1 MCSALFGGKQSVSTP
16 EIKQVAPSATTIT
29 NADIDA
35 GTTADTEAAKKK
47 KTETRLRGNKTG
59 GRCTDQYK
67 INIGVKNGETI
78 NNSRCPAGGS
88 ADNPSAG

>member
-35 GTTADTEAAKKK
+35 GGTADTEAAKKK
-47 KTETRLRGNKTG
+47 QKQGYAATRL
-59 GRCTDQYK
+59 
-67 INIGVKNGETI
+67 
-78 NNSRCPAGGS
+78 
-88 ADNPSAG
+88 ADVAPTNTKSTLG

>member
-35 GTTADTEAAKKK
+35 GGTADTEAAKKRK
-47 KTETRLRGNKTG
+47 RKQGYAATRL
-59 GRCTDQYK
+59 
-67 INIGVKNGETI
+67 
-78 NNSRCPAGGS
+78 
-88 ADNPSAG
+88 ADVAPTNTKSTLG

>member
-35 GTTADTEAAKKK
+35 GTADTEAVKKRK
-47 KTETRLRGNKTG
+47 QKQGYAATRL
-59 GRCTDQYK
+59 
-67 INIGVKNGETI
+67 
-78 NNSRCPAGGS
+78 
-88 ADNPSAG
+88 ADVAPTNTKSTLG

>member
-35 GTTADTEAAKKK
+35 SGTADTEAAKKRK
-47 KTETRLRGNKTG
+47 QKQGYTATRL
-59 GRCTDQYK
+59 
-67 INIGVKNGETI
+67 
-78 NNSRCPAGGS
+78 
-88 ADNPSAG
+88 ADVAPTNTKSTLG

>member
-35 GTTADTEAAKKK
+35 SGTADTEAAKKRK
-47 KTETRLRGNKTG
+47 QKQGYAATRLVDVAPTNTKSTLG
-59 GRCTDQYK
+59 
-67 INIGVKNGETI
+67 
-78 NNSRCPAGGS
+78 
-88 ADNPSAG
+88 

>member
-35 GTTADTEAAKKK
+35 GTTADTEAAKK
-47 KTETRLRGNKTG
+47 ENRNKDMRQQDWRTLHRPIQNQHWG
-59 GRCTDQYK
+59 
-67 INIGVKNGETI
+67 KNGETI
-78 NNSRCPAGGS
+78 NNSRCITGGS